1 MSPSPREMPRA
12 GPNPRICARVW
23 TNTGR
28 RLRSDADREPNIDV
42 DHPWLPAAAE
52 SHAGAPLSLL
62 SQLLLLCAYRDR
74 TPWSSEGYLARPV
87 SPSTL
92 SSIQQGRL
100 RPGAGRYR
108 ESLVSTLTGGAVS
121 APLKGGAKRLEISM
135 PKTPPLLWFAPAAIL
150 FYNYQAWMHD
160 YPPAGGHDIAMH
172 TTGSAPGAAATLGDS
187 VPQAA
192 SSAALPATPAAAEP
206 SAAAPAAAD
215 PFTAPPAG
223 TASTQDANSSQ
234 PLHVVTDVLDVAI
247 NLKGAEL
254 DQADLMKYPL
264 HKDTPNIPVRLLSRE
279 PPATLYLLQTG
290 LVGNAGEAAPTHL
303 ATWTAAENSFVLA
316 DGAKELRVPLT
327 WADGQG
333 LTVTKTFV
341 FTRGLYSIDLIYDVQ
356 NSGAAPRKLAPYSQ
370 FLRHWEHA
378 SRSYFD
384 VETYSFK
391 GPAVWDGTK
400 SKDLNVESDSDSKYS
415 ATINNGWLASLQHQF
430 VTAVVP
436 PLNQPYQYQLQVRNN
451 EYLISATGP
460 MVDVPAGGAVRFHED
475 LFVGPK
481 LQSQLAAMGRNLERT
496 VDFGILTVLAQPL
509 FTGLNFVH
517 KLTGNWGWSII
528 LVTLL
533 IKLLFYPLQQASGRS
548 MAKMRAVGPRM
559 KQIQETFKDD
569 REKLGRAMMD
579 LYKKEK
585 INPLAGCLPMVVQ
598 IPVFIS
604 FYRVLLESVEMRQAP
619 FLLWINDL
627 SSRDPYFVLPLLMGG
642 AMFAQFR
649 LNPAPP
655 DPMQA
660 KIMQFMPLIMTGMM
674 AFFPSGLT
682 LYWLTNTVLSI
693 AQQWRV
699 NKVVEAEAAKQR
711 A

>member
-1 MSPSPREMPRA
+1 M
-12 GPNPRICARVW
+12 
-23 TNTGR
+23 
-28 RLRSDADREPNIDV
+28 PNI
-42 DHPWLPAAAE
+42 
-52 SHAGAPLSLL
+52 
-62 SQLLLLCAYRDR
+62 
-74 TPWSSEGYLARPV
+74 
-87 SPSTL
+87 
-92 SSIQQGRL
+92 RL
-100 RPGAGRYR
+100 
-108 ESLVSTLTGGAVS
+108 
-121 APLKGGAKRLEISM
+121 M
-135 PKTPPLLWFAPAAIL
+135 LWGVLAAIL
-150 FYNYQAWMHD
+150 FLNYQTWMHD
-160 YPPAGGHDIAMH
+160 YAPAAMPQ
-172 TTGSAPGAAATLGDS
+172 TAQTGTGSVPTPSAPANTLADS
-187 VPQAA
+187 LPQAP
-192 SSAALPATPAAAEP
+192 SAALTPAPQSSNA
-206 SAAAPAAAD
+206 
-215 PFTAPPAG
+215 APPAAVPAPAG
-223 TASTQDANSSQ
+223 APATASAEAATT
-234 PLHVVTDVLDVAI
+234 PLRVSTDLLEIGI
-247 NLKGAEL
+247 NLKGGEL
-254 DQADLMKYPL
+254 DQSDLKEYPL
-264 HKDTPNIPVRLLSRE
+264 RKDTPNIPVRLLSYE
-279 PPATLYLLQTG
+279 PPPTLYVLQSG
-290 LVGNAGEAAPTHL
+290 LIGAAGEAAPTHL
-303 ATWTAAENSFVLA
+303 AAWKSEQTSFVLA
-316 DGAKELRVPLT
+316 PGADELRVPLT
-327 WADGQG
+327 WTDGHG
-333 LTVTKTFV
+333 MTVTKTFI
-341 FTRGLYSIDLIYDVQ
+341 FKRGQYAIGLDYDVK
-356 NSGAAPRKLAPYSQ
+356 NDGTAPRKLASYAQ
-370 FLRHWEHA
+370 ILRHWEHA

-391 GPAVWDGTK
+391 GPAVYDGTK

-460 MVDVPAGGAVRFHED
+460 MVDVPAGAAVRFHED

-579 LYKKEK
+579 LYKKER

-642 AMFAQFR
+642 AMFAQFK

-655 DPMQA
+655 DPMRA

>member
-1 MSPSPREMPRA
+1 M
-12 GPNPRICARVW
+12 
-23 TNTGR
+23 
-28 RLRSDADREPNIDV
+28 PNIN
-42 DHPWLPAAAE
+42 
-52 SHAGAPLSLL
+52 
-62 SQLLLLCAYRDR
+62 
-74 TPWSSEGYLARPV
+74 
-87 SPSTL
+87 
-92 SSIQQGRL
+92 IRL
-100 RPGAGRYR
+100 
-108 ESLVSTLTGGAVS
+108 
-121 APLKGGAKRLEISM
+121 M
-135 PKTPPLLWFAPAAIL
+135 LWGVLAAIL
-150 FYNYQAWMHD
+150 FLNYQTWMHD
-160 YPPAGGHDIAMH
+160 YAPPAMTPTAQTG
-172 TTGSAPGAAATLGDS
+172 TGSAPTASAPANTLADS
-187 VPQAA
+187 LPQAP
-192 SSAALPATPAAAEP
+192 SAALTPAPQSSNA
-206 SAAAPAAAD
+206 
-215 PFTAPPAG
+215 APPAAVPAPAG
-223 TASTQDANSSQ
+223 APATASAEAATT
-234 PLHVVTDVLDVAI
+234 PLRVSTDVLEIGI
-247 NLKGAEL
+247 NLKGGEL
-254 DQADLMKYPL
+254 DQSDLKEYPL
-264 HKDTPNIPVRLLSRE
+264 RKDTPNIPVRLLSYE
-279 PPATLYLLQTG
+279 PPPTLYVLQSG
-290 LVGNAGEAAPTHL
+290 LIGAAGEAAPTHL
-303 ATWTAAENSFVLA
+303 AAWKSAQTSFVLA
-316 DGAKELRVPLT
+316 PGADELRVPLT
-327 WADGQG
+327 WTDGRG
-333 LTVTKTFV
+333 MTVTKTFV
-341 FTRGLYSIDLIYDVQ
+341 FKRGQYAIGLDYDVK
-356 NSGAAPRKLAPYSQ
+356 NDGTAPRKLASYAQ
-370 FLRHWEHA
+370 ILRHWEHA

-391 GPAVWDGTK
+391 GPAVYDGTK

-517 KLTGNWGWSII
+517 KLSGNWGWSII

-642 AMFAQFR
+642 AMFAQFK